1 MEIIG
6 KISKGTNMDQIYIS
20 KQRDGMPIGEYV
32 LIKPITIDE
41 KIKIE
46 EKKKQKYYFY
56 GVKEIEPI
64 KLKII
69 KEIFNVISKINDKID
84 NVIIT
89 GSFLDEGFK
98 FNDIDIL
105 IMSNSNIDH
114 SIINNRLK
122 NLTGVKTHLI
132 ILTNKELLAGIST
145 DPLYQSM
152 LSKCVSMRRIIYNID
167 NKVYRINYK
176 LLDLQLLK
184 SKIVLDSFD
193 YLNGAEV
200 YYYLYNL
207 ISIYLFLKNKRITKS
222 EVENKIKNL
231 FGDKD
236 KIKSKIIDKKEF
248 LREYKVIYHELFSVI
263 MDNIRK
269 ENGSKQK

>member
-1 MEIIG
+1 MELIG
-6 KISKGTNMDQIYIS
+6 KISKGTKMDQIYIS

-46 EKKKQKYYFY
+46 EKEKQKYYFY

-69 KEIFNVISKINDKID
+69 KEIFNAISKINDKID
-84 NVIIT
+84 NAIIT

-105 IMSNSNIDH
+105 IMSNSSIDN

-122 NLTGVKTHLI
+122 NLIGVKTHLI

-152 LSKCVSMRRIIYNID
+152 ISKCISMRRIIYNIN
-167 NKVYRINYK
+167 NKAYRINYK

-193 YLNGAEV
+193 YLNGVEI
-200 YYYLYNL
+200 YYYLQNL
-207 ISIYLFLKNKRITKS
+207 MSIYLFLKNNKRITKS

-248 LREYKVIYHELFSVI
+248 LREYKLIYHELFSIV
-263 MDNIRK
+263 MNNIRK
-269 ENGSKQK
+269 ENGSK

>member
-1 MEIIG
+1 
-6 KISKGTNMDQIYIS
+6 MDQIYIS

-32 LIKPITIDE
+32 LIKQITIDE

-46 EKKKQKYYFY
+46 EKEKQKYYFY

-69 KEIFNVISKINDKID
+69 KEIFNIISKINDKID

-105 IMSNSNIDH
+105 IMSNSNINH

-152 LSKCVSMRRIIYNID
+152 LSKCVSMGRIIYNID

-193 YLNGAEV
+193 FLNGGEI
-200 YYYLYNL
+200 YYYLQNL
-207 ISIYLFLKNKRITKS
+207 MSIYLFLKNKRITKS

-248 LREYKVIYHELFSVI
+248 LREYKVIYHEIFSVI

>member
-6 KISKGTNMDQIYIS
+6 KISKGTKMDQIYIS

-46 EKKKQKYYFY
+46 EKEKPKYYFY

-69 KEIFNVISKINDKID
+69 KEIFNIISKINDKIN

-105 IMSNSNIDH
+105 IMSNFNIDH
-114 SIINNRLK
+114 SIINNKLK

-132 ILTNKELLAGIST
+132 ILTNKELLAGISI

-152 LSKCVSMRRIIYNID
+152 LSKCVSMKRIIYNID
-167 NKVYRINYK
+167 NKSYKINYK

-193 YLNGAEV
+193 YLSGAEI
-200 YYYLYNL
+200 YYYLQNL

-222 EVENKIKNL
+222 EVENKIKNS

-236 KIKSKIIDKKEF
+236 KVKNKIIDKKEF
-248 LREYKVIYHELFSVI
+248 LREYKVIYHELFSII
-263 MDNIRK
+263 MGNIRK

>member
-105 IMSNSNIDH
+105 IMSNSNINH

-269 ENGSKQK
+269 ENGSK

>member
-6 KISKGTNMDQIYIS
+6 KISKGTKMDQIYIS
-20 KQRDGMPIGEYV
+20 KKRDGMPIGEYV

-46 EKKKQKYYFY
+46 EKEKQKYYFY
-56 GVKEIEPI
+56 GVKESEHI

-69 KEIFNVISKINDKID
+69 KEIFNVISKTNNKID

-105 IMSNSNIDH
+105 IISNSSINH
-114 SIINNRLK
+114 SIINNRLE
-122 NLTGVKTHLI
+122 NLTGVKIHLI

-152 LSKCVSMRRIIYNID
+152 LSKCVSIKRIIFNINNFRD
-167 NKVYRINYK
+167 HR
-176 LLDLQLLK
+176 
-184 SKIVLDSFD
+184 
-193 YLNGAEV
+193 
-200 YYYLYNL
+200 
-207 ISIYLFLKNKRITKS
+207 
-222 EVENKIKNL
+222 
-231 FGDKD
+231 
-236 KIKSKIIDKKEF
+236 
-248 LREYKVIYHELFSVI
+248 
-263 MDNIRK
+263 
-269 ENGSKQK
+269 

>member
-193 YLNGAEV
+193 FLNGGEI
-200 YYYLYNL
+200 YYYLQNL

>member
-98 FNDIDIL
+98 FND
-105 IMSNSNIDH
+105 N

-269 ENGSKQK
+269 ENGSK